1 MTYIEKAHA
10 KASSWVRHSGRT
22 REEMAEAAGVS
33 LDVIR
38 RLKAGLPVSVASL
51 QNIERSIPNNW
62 RDPLPNNGE
71 AA

>member
-1 MTYIEKAHA
+1 MTYIQKAHA
-10 KASSWVRHSGRT
+10 RVGSWVRHSGRT
-22 REEMAEAAGVS
+22 REEMAESANVA

-38 RLKAGLPVSVASL
+38 RLRAGLPVSMANFERV
-51 QNIERSIPNNW
+51 ERSIPKNW